1 MSGERIAVVLF
12 NLGGPDSLDA
22 VEPFLT
28 NLFSDKAIIGLP
40 SPWRGW
46 LARLIARRRAPVARV
61 IYEQMGG
68 RSPLRE
74 LTEAQAAAL
83 QEVLRAR
90 GVDVHAFV
98 CMRYWHPM
106 SEETAARVARLDPE
120 RIVLLPLYPQF
131 SSTTTGSSLT
141 AWLEATAAVGL
152 SVPTLA
158 VCCYPCQRGLIETMA
173 ARIETALASLD
184 GSVPRRILFSA
195 HGLPQRIVDRGDPYP
210 WQVEQTVAA
219 IVDRLGPA
227 AGDHVLCYQ
236 SRVGPLKWI
245 GPSTEAEIK
254 RAGRDGR
261 AAVVVPVAFVSEHSE
276 TLVELDIEYRH
287 LAETSGVL
295 TYVRVPT
302 AGTEPGFID
311 GLADLVE
318 EAMTRDGGPPRP
330 EGGRRLC
337 APGLSQCVCSGAP
350 ATQSTPGTR

>member
-12 NLGGPDSLDA
+12 NLGGPDGLDA
-22 VEPFLT
+22 VEPFLV

-46 LARLIARRRAPVARV
+46 LARLIAKRRAPVARG
-61 IYEQMGG
+61 IYAQMGG

-74 LTEAQAAAL
+74 LTDAQAAAL
-83 QEVLRAR
+83 QHALRAR
-90 GVDVHAFV
+90 GVDAYVFPS
-98 CMRYWHPM
+98 MRYWHPM
-106 SEETAARVARLDPE
+106 SEETAARVARVDPT
-120 RIVLLPLYPQF
+120 RVILLPLYPQF
-131 SSTTTGSSLT
+131 STTTTGSSLT
-141 AWLEATAAVGL
+141 AWAEATAELGL

-158 VCCYPCQRGLIETMA
+158 VCCYPRLRGFIETMA
-173 ARIETALASLD
+173 AGVETALASLD
-184 GSVPRRILFSA
+184 EAMPRRVLFSA

-219 IVDRLGPA
+219 IVDRLGAA

-236 SRVGPLKWI
+236 SRVGPLTWI

-261 AAVVVPVAFVSEHSE
+261 AVVVAPVAFVSEHSE

-287 LAETSGVL
+287 VADASGVPA
-295 TYVRVPT
+295 YVRVPT
-302 AGTEPGFID
+302 AGTEPLFID

-318 EAMTRDGGPPRP
+318 EAMARDGGPPRP

-337 APGLSQCVCSGAP
+337 GAGLSQCVCIGA
-350 ATQSTPGTR
+350 TTSPGTR